1 VMEACGV
8 TRDAA
13 RVALEGAGGSV
24 KLAIVMVRGGVGE
37 AEAARRL
44 EQADGVVRRVVGD
57 PPPVAGAP
65 GA

>member
-1 VMEACGV
+1 
-8 TRDAA
+8 
-13 RVALEGAGGSV
+13 VALEGAGGSV